1 VTTAYAELW
10 WNFGL
15 FGIGI
20 GLMLSPITS
29 TVLSA
34 VPPTR
39 GGLASS
45 VVNTSRQLGSVLGIA
60 VLGALVEHQEASNLA
75 SQLRALHVPARI
87 SETVANSIA
96 TAGANAGAAASHH
109 GGGLPITGA
118 ALRQVIGEAFTD
130 AVHPSLVTCGVA
142 LLCVAVLAAVLLGR
156 GGHLTTQDTPSP
168 ERALESP
175 SVSGTARI
183 THPASA
189 GRK

>member
-1 VTTAYAELW
+1 MTTAYAELW

-29 TVLSA
+29 TVLAA

-75 SQLRALHVPARI
+75 PELLALHVPARI
-87 SETVANSIA
+87 SKTGANSIA
-96 TAGANAGAAASHH
+96 TAGANAA
-109 GGGLPITGA
+109 PRRPT
-118 ALRQVIGEAFTD
+118 
-130 AVHPSLVTCGVA
+130 SLEDS
-142 LLCVAVLAAVLLGR
+142 
-156 GGHLTTQDTPSP
+156 QSP
-168 ERALESP
+168 ERRCARPLARPSP
-175 SVSGTARI
+175 TLCIR
-183 THPASA
+183 HL
-189 GRK
+189 